1 MFPRRHH
8 APNADIPKVKYRV
21 AKTAVFSL
29 IPLLFLLTL
38 AEVFFRLYPSGDD
51 SAKMAIDYDLNRPG
65 IAGDSIS

>member
-1 MFPRRHH
+1 
-8 APNADIPKVKYRV
+8 VKYRV

-51 SAKMAIDYDLNRPG
+51 SAKMAIDYDLNHPG
-65 IAGDSIS
+65 FSGELVT